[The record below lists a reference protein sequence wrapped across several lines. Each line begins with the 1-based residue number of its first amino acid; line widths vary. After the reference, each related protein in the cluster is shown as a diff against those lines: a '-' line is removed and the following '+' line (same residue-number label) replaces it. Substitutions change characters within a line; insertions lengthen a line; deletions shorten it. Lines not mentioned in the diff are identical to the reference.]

1 MTSDESS
8 YELEVSMKTVSAPF
22 RFENE
27 STPGEHGDD
36 AALIHTHRARIVS
49 LLYCKTKK
57 INTEIKKS

>member
-36 AALIHTHRARIVS
+36 AALTHTHRA
-49 LLYCKTKK
+49 
-57 INTEIKKS
+57 